1 MIKRII
7 NYLNKHKTAT
17 KRELVFA
24 PTVQGELF
32 KFSEIPEQTI
42 TEYCYKL
49 ARAGYI
55 YAYQGY
61 YVVAQKIPQLTI
73 TELNEMELVGEDKLL
88 YQRNKLH
95 SINYPFVSHELKQ
108 SLLGVEHLHLMQFL
122 YTKPLDLFDFQ
133 DLVPKDVF
141 VIKNILKN
149 GVDCGFIEIK
159 DRELEFT
166 GKYIPFS
173 FDFRT
178 LCRFYNRMLDEEKMI
193 EIERTIEAE
202 QNVIDYKPIYKEW
215 DVPTIKQIEFVKS
228 YINEFDL
235 SKEDRLNFIN
245 GLYEALNVFDN
256 YD

>member
-24 PTVQGELF
+24 PSVQKDLF
-32 KFSEIPEQTI
+32 FESEIPEQTI

-73 TELNEMELVGEDKLL
+73 TQLNEMELVGEDKLL

-95 SINYPFVSHELKQ
+95 SINYPFIPYELKRC
-108 SLLGVEHLHLMQFL
+108 LLGIEHLHLMQFL

-133 DLVPKDVF
+133 DLVPKDVDI
-141 VIKNILKN
+141 IKNIIKN
-149 GVDCGFIEIK
+149 AINCGFIELH
-159 DRELEFT
+159 DSSLEFT

-173 FDFRT
+173 FDFKT
-178 LCRFYNRMLDEEKMI
+178 LQRFYDRLLDVDELERI
-193 EIERTIEAE
+193 EAIIEAE
-202 QNVIDYKPIYKEW
+202 QELIDYKPIFKEW
-215 DVPTIKQIEFVKS
+215 NVPTLKQIVFIKN

-235 SKEDRLNFIN
+235 NKEERLNFIN
-245 GLYEALNVFDN
+245 GLYEALNIFDN

>member
-1 MIKRII
+1 MIRRII
-7 NYLNKHKTAT
+7 NYLNKNKTAT

-178 LCRFYNRMLDEEKMI
+178 LCRFYNRMLDEERMI

-202 QNVIDYKPIYKEW
+202 QEVIDYKVIFKEW
-215 DVPTIKQIEFVKS
+215 NVPTIKQIEFVKS